1 MGLPTSEHV
10 LYIPAVLLVGMAI
23 GWALGARAA
32 RVKLEERQRRARE

>member
-10 LYIPAVLLVGMAI
+10 IYIPAVLLAGMAI

-32 RVKLEERQRRARE
+32 RQAIADRQKRAKE